1 MKRHTL
7 AALISSLFVLSST
20 HGYADDI
27 LPDATVTEMP
37 PTPTV
42 EVPIAPPV
50 AAPTT
55 LSAADL
61 AAMAKALPGLTTHI
75 QAQAEQSA
83 QSAKTSLAA
92 AEYFQTQ
99 TQRIIKASTEAENF
113 RSFVD
118 KVVKDQQIRTAILE
132 PAARYKAQFDGVKAV
147 ENYAGYMSSFYRSS
161 ADMAAIATLK
171 AASEANQQNFLLN
184 AALYNT
190 LSSNQALARQTYDKL
205 HAYTSTHMTEY
216 TLGKLAHWVI
226 TDQPKIDNLVKSL
239 LPAIFQPAYQENV
252 VGLFASLQ
260 HADTSVENIK
270 KAQQFT
276 TMLTTNKIVDQ
287 INGAALVAAVQES
300 YQGVQSNQQALTHL
314 QQARQADLTTAHIFA
329 LGAAN
334 EVKKTNEASIAAASA
349 ALNKSLQD
357 HQRAEQQARQ
367 ADLTTARV
375 FALGAANE
383 VKKTNEAS
391 IAAAADKVKKANEAS
406 ITTATDKVKKANEAA
421 LLAAQK
427 ANTDAIHEAKETLS
441 QDIQVNQQN
450 TLAANLMALGAL
462 KGVQE
467 TTTEL
472 QNLQRSSNASS
483 HAFNAA
489 LNDSKRELSAA
500 IQANS
505 HSLSRRIDD
514 NRKKAA
520 AGIAGVAAM
529 SNIPIPYTEGS
540 FTVGVG
546 VGYYDSQSAGAIG
559 IGKGFE
565 NGMAIKASASFATDS
580 NVAIGGG
587 ASWSF

>member
-216 TLGKLAHWVI
+216 TLGKLAHRVI
-226 TDQPKIDNLVKSL
+226 TDQPKIDNLVKNL
-239 LPAIFQPAYQENV
+239 LPAVFQPAYQENV

-260 HADTSVENIK
+260 HANTSAESIK

-276 TMLTTNKIVDQ
+276 TMLTTNKIVDK

-300 YQGVQSNQQALTHL
+300 YQGVQSNQQALTQLQQALTQL

-334 EVKKTNEASIAAASA
+334 EVKKTNEASIAAA
-349 ALNKSLQD
+349 
-357 HQRAEQQARQ
+357 
-367 ADLTTARV
+367 ADA
-375 FALGAANE
+375 
-383 VKKTNEAS
+383 VKKANDTS
-391 IAAAADKVKKANEAS
+391 IAVAADKVKKANEAS

>member
-61 AAMAKALPGLTTHI
+61 AAMAKALPDLATHI
-75 QAQAEQSA
+75 QTQAE

-99 TQRIIKASTEAENF
+99 VQNIIKASGEAEKLRNITN
-113 RSFVD
+113 
-118 KVVKDQQIRTAILE
+118 KVVNNPLIRKIILE
-132 PAARYKAQFDGVKAV
+132 PMAKYKVQVDGVKAV
-147 ENYAGYMSSFYRSS
+147 ENYAGYMSSVYRSS
-161 ADMAAIATLK
+161 ADMAAIAALK
-171 AASEANQQNFLLN
+171 AASEANQQSFLFN
-184 AALYNT
+184 AALHDALT
-190 LSSNQALARQTYDKL
+190 SNQARAHQVYNTL
-205 HAYTSTHMTEY
+205 HAYTSTHVVDY
-216 TLGKLAHWVI
+216 NLGKLAQRVLI
-226 TDQPKIDNLVKSL
+226 DQPKIDTLMKNL
-239 LPAIFQPAYQENV
+239 LPAVFQPAYQENM
-252 VGLFASLQ
+252 VGLLASLQ
-260 HADTSVENIK
+260 QANTSVERIQQ
-270 KAQQFT
+270 AQQFA
-276 TMLTTNKIVDQ
+276 TMLTDNKVVDKL
-287 INGAALVAAVQES
+287 NRAALLAAVQES
-300 YQGVQSNQQALTHL
+300 YQGVQSNQRALTQL
-314 QQARQADLTTAHIFA
+314 QQAHQADLTMAHVVAI
-329 LGAAN
+329 G
-334 EVKKTNEASIAAASA
+334 
-349 ALNKSLQD
+349 
-357 HQRAEQQARQ
+357 
-367 ADLTTARV
+367 
-375 FALGAANE
+375 
-383 VKKTNEAS
+383 
-391 IAAAADKVKKANEAS
+391 AADKVKKANEA
-406 ITTATDKVKKANEAA
+406 A
-421 LLAAQK
+421 LRVAQK
-427 ANTDAIHEAKETLS
+427 ANADAIHEAKEALS
-441 QDIQVNQQN
+441 QDIHGNQQN

-483 HAFNAA
+483 HAFNTA

-505 HSLSRRIDD
+505 HSLSRRIDE

-565 NGMAIKASASFATDS
+565 NGLAIKASASFATDS